1 MNELAKL
8 AEYSSRVKLEDLS
21 EEVIRAARYCVL
33 DSIGSALGAVS
44 EGEIPSLVNELL
56 KYDSGEKCPARIWG
70 YPGPIG
76 LQNAVLL
83 NGCMAH
89 ALELD
94 DVHAPSKSHVGAV
107 VVTAAWTAAQAL
119 GKSGKQFLE
128 AVVAGYEVMARVG
141 MAMDVSSNRRRG
153 WHTTGLIGTFGAAAA
168 VARLMDLDAETTL
181 NALGMAGT
189 QSSGLWAFLAEG
201 STCKKLH
208 PARAAVNGLDAVLL
222 AEGGMT
228 GPEHI
233 LDAADGG
240 LLRAVSDS
248 FDMSKLTEGLGET
261 FAILL
266 MDKKPYPCCRTT
278 HHAIDSAIA
287 LKKQGLRPED
297 IDKVMVETYDIGVL
311 QCGSAPYPKTPVEA
325 KFSIQ
330 YTSAAAF
337 VRGSIGLDEFKA
349 GVIEDPEIRRIAE
362 NTTVKAVPLF
372 TERYPKRWGSRTV
385 VTKKDGAV
393 LSFQTDDMSGSVAR
407 PLTPEQEKAKFF
419 SLGSAAFGQEK
430 LKALCEDI
438 LRIEELTELPD
449 LGGELEVP
457 QKREEKRRNNMSRLN
472 KGDQFPDFNVKL
484 AFDGEHSTLELAK
497 NAKHT
502 IFWVLRYMGCTTCQ
516 LDILDIADNYQK
528 FRDIDTQVFVVLQSP
543 AETVEEETAKNRL
556 PYDVICDPDQIIYKE
571 LDIRATA
578 TKEDR
583 QPKTEEGKARQAFKK
598 SRVKEKGLVHGKY
611 EGNEQQLPAYF
622 IVGPDGVVEK
632 AHYAEHAV
640 DMPFVDEML
649 EIMENL

>member
-8 AEYSSRVKLEDLS
+8 AEYSSKVKLEDLP

-33 DSIGSALGAVS
+33 DSIGSALGAVR
-44 EGEIPSLVNELL
+44 EGEMPSLVSELL
-56 KYDSGEKCPARIWG
+56 KYDSGDRCPAKIWG
-70 YPGPIG
+70 YPDVTG

-107 VVTAAWTAAQAL
+107 VVTAAWTSAQAL
-119 GKSGKQFLE
+119 GKDGKKFLE

-153 WHTTGLIGTFGAAAA
+153 WHTTGIIGTFGAAAA
-168 VARLMDLDAETTL
+168 VARLMDLDAKTTL

-208 PARAAVNGLDAVLL
+208 PARAAANGLDAVIL
-222 AEGGMT
+222 AMGGMT

-248 FDMSKLTEGLGET
+248 LDMSRLTEGLGESY
-261 FAILL
+261 AILS

-287 LKKQGLRPED
+287 LKKQGLCPEE
-297 IDKVMVETYDIGVL
+297 IEKVLVETYDIGVL
-311 QCGSAPYPKTPVEA
+311 QCGSAPYPKSAVEA

-337 VRGSIGLDEFKA
+337 VRGSVGLDEFKKE
-349 GVIEDPEIRRIAE
+349 VIEDPQIRRIAE
-362 NTTVKAVPLF
+362 NTEVRAIPLF
-372 TERYPKRWGSRTV
+372 TERYPKRWGSRTT
-385 VTKKDGAV
+385 VTKKDGSEV
-393 LSFQTDDMSGSVAR
+393 SWQTDDMSGSVAR
-407 PLTPEQEKAKFF
+407 PLTPEQETEKFM
-419 SLGSAAFGQEK
+419 SLGSAAFGREK
-430 LKALCEDI
+430 LEELCRDI
-438 LRIEELTELPD
+438 LMIETLDRLPD
-449 LGGELEVP
+449 LGGPEND
-457 QKREEKRRNNMSRLN
+457 RYCSTRRKNMTRIQ
-472 KGDQFPDFNVKL
+472 KGDKMPNFNVKL
-484 AFDGEHSTLELAK
+484 AFKDNYDTDELVK
-497 NAKHT
+497 GAKHT

-528 FRDIDTQVFVVLQSP
+528 FKDIDTQVFVVLQSP
-543 AETVEEETAKNRL
+543 AETIEEQTANNRL
-556 PYDVICDPDQIIYKE
+556 PYDVICDPDQAIYKE

-578 TKEDR
+578 TKEER

-598 SRVKEKGLVHGKY
+598 SRVAEKGITHGKY

-622 IVGPDGVVEK
+622 IVNPEGIVEK